1 MPCFIPSKRSKRSLK
16 EIGEKDRFEAIVTN
30 PPFGGEEEA
39 GIQLN
44 FPEATRASET
54 ALLFM
59 QFVMRSLKPG
69 GRCGIVVPN
78 GFLFGDGVAARVKA
92 QLLREFNLH
101 TVVRLPNGVFAPYT
115 SIPTNLLFFERTG
128 PTGHIWFYEQPL
140 REGLK
145 NYTKTKPMQFDEFQD
160 LRDWW
165 DARDDPSTTRE
176 NAAPLRSGKEHAWKV
191 NVDEVLKVDE
201 SGSVLTVN
209 LDLKNPNVRD
219 DLEHKAPTDLAE
231 SIATKERQIAALMDE
246 IKSLLVKG
254 V

>member
-1 MPCFIPSKRSKRSLK
+1 MNLLLHGIENPNIRRDNALKTPLK
-16 EIGEKDRFEAIVTN
+16 EIGEKDRFEVIVTN

-69 GRCGIVVPN
+69 GRCGIIVPN

-92 QLLREFNLH
+92 QMLREFNLH
-101 TVVRLPNGVFAPYT
+101 TIVRLPNGVFAPYT

-128 PTGHIWFYEQPL
+128 PTQQIWFYEQPM

-145 NYTKTKPMQFDEFQD
+145 NYTKTRPMQFDEFQE

-165 DARDDPSTTRE
+165 DASRRKRIGLESERGRSPEGGRERFSPDRQPGSEKPERESTTWSTNRPP
-176 NAAPLRSGKEHAWKV
+176 NWPRASPPKSARLR
-191 NVDEVLKVDE
+191 
-201 SGSVLTVN
+201 
-209 LDLKNPNVRD
+209 R
-219 DLEHKAPTDLAE
+219 
-231 SIATKERQIAALMDE
+231 
-246 IKSLLVKG
+246 
-254 V
+254 